1 MSAGLLTLYWLA
13 IGPAAPPS
21 DVWTMR
27 ERNFEIPIVV
37 NEARRND
44 LVELILYVSTDQGR
58 TWVGAGKAKPTQP
71 AFKFHAEK
79 DGLYWFS
86 VQAMDRDGKYDP
98 ADIAQSPP
106 AMKVVVETQK
116 PLVQIL
122 AADRVGEEV
131 SVVWQTLDAQAD
143 VNSLRVEYRPAD
155 GSSPFWQ
162 LAPVTPA
169 LAGQTR
175 FRPNMPGPMTVRV
188 QISDQTGVTCTVTK
202 DLPAAPIVQQAN
214 SVAPPPTMPTN
225 TPLTQPSGGSLA
237 VPPPAMEPPAQGT
250 PQAAPPV
257 APPPA
262 ASTPIVPAAPIGN
275 DLAGP
280 PGTLAPLPGVRA
292 GEEPLKKPVSP
303 PTDLT
308 PPPGLGSRSA
318 PSDIQYVRDRQ
329 VPVDFEIE
337 RKGPSGIKKMETYI
351 TPDEGQT
358 WFKWSESAESAS
370 PLQLTLPEKDGVYGF
385 RMVVYSG
392 VMQSDGPPKAGAA
405 PDLRIQVDRQPPQV
419 EWYPPMLDANLA
431 NALTLRFSV
440 QDAHLDANSIT
451 LQWSRQP
458 DGGWQ
463 NIPLSNLRP
472 SNVPGYT
479 ALKECTWL
487 LPADIPDSVYLRLT
501 ARDLA
506 GNVGE
511 RVTRDP
517 VTVDLHKPTARLK
530 RVITATSASPF
541 RP

>member
-13 IGPAAPPS
+13 IGPAATPS

-27 ERNFEIPIVV
+27 ERHLQIPIRI
-37 NEARRND
+37 NESRRND

-58 TWVGAGKAKPTQP
+58 TWVGAGKAKPTQD
-71 AFKFHAEK
+71 AFNFHAEK

-86 VQAMDRDGKYDP
+86 VQAADKDGKYDP
-98 ADIAQSPP
+98 PDIAQAPP
-106 AMKVVVETQK
+106 ALKVMIETQK

-122 AADRVGEEV
+122 SADRAGDEV

-143 VNSLRVEYRPAD
+143 VNSLRVEYRAAD

-169 LAGQTR
+169 LAGTAR
-175 FRPNMPGPMTVRV
+175 FRPNFAGPMTVRV
-188 QISDQTGVTCTVTK
+188 QISDQMGVTCSVTK
-202 DLPAAPIVQQAN
+202 DLAAAPAAPVVQQAN
-214 SVAPPPTMPTN
+214 SVAPPSTMPVTSGV
-225 TPLTQPSGGSLA
+225 TQPSGGSLQ
-237 VPPPAMEPPAQGT
+237 VPPPVMDPP

-257 APPPA
+257 APPPSA
-262 ASTPIVPAAPIGN
+262 ASTQLAPVPPIGN
-275 DLAGP
+275 DNANTAPGLTPLAGM
-280 PGTLAPLPGVRA
+280 RA
-292 GEEPLKKPVSP
+292 GEEPPKKTTPAP
-303 PTDLT
+303 ADFN
-308 PPPGLGSRSA
+308 PPPGLGTRA
-318 PSDIQYVRDRQ
+318 TATEIQHVRDRQ

-358 WFKWSESAESAS
+358 WFKWSESAELAS

-385 RMVVYSG
+385 RLVVYSG
-392 VMQSDGPPKAGAA
+392 VMQSDGPPKAGAT
-405 PDLRIQVDRQPPQV
+405 PDLKIQVDRQPPQV
-419 EWYPPMLDANLA
+419 EWYPPTLDPNLA

-472 SNVPGYT
+472 STVPGYT

-487 LPADIPDSVYLRLT
+487 LPAEIPDAVYLRLT

-530 RVITATSASPF
+530 RVVTATSASPF